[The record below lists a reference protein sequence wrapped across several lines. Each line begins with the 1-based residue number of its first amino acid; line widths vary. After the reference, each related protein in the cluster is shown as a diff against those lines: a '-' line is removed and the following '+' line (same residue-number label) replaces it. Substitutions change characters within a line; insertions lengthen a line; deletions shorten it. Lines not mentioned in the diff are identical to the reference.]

1 MRLTLRKKL
10 LLFSVFIAILPLL
23 IAGQTLIR
31 IAQDELKSSAN
42 DQLTQTARQVSE
54 EIDSVYRNAWR
65 APLSLIANAVND
77 ESLNIDAIIALL
89 TLGIA
94 DLPDIVALQITVEGS
109 ARPLLVSRDL
119 FSKKLADKGR
129 DPKDVL
135 SLSEDLISQYQSG
148 KHSLDRRAQFVAETG
163 DWLATIIIPLKRPLN
178 GRSAT
183 LSARINLE
191 RVLSYIDKHAFSK
204 SGTITLVN
212 GSGQKVLT
220 DNPEII
226 LDHQIVEEAVD
237 LLALNSNVIS
247 VKPYVRPDGEVM
259 LGAMAF
265 PRPFDWVVIAEK
277 SEKSAYFTIDVMTRS
292 LLIWVGAG
300 LAVAGIGAIFFSLG
314 ISRPILKIG
323 QAALA
328 VGNGNFQARVEGVKS
343 RDEIGE
349 LAQRINEMIVEVN
362 ERFQLKKFVS
372 HETLSAIQHSD
383 QSGVQLG
390 GSRKRV
396 AILFA
401 DIRGYTAFSEDREPE
416 VVVDVLNHYFADQ
429 GAAVERNNGD
439 IDKFVGDQL
448 MAVFKGPQM
457 CIDAMHCA
465 DEIQEI
471 MEESGRK
478 NPDWQLDIGIGI
490 DVGEVVVGAMG
501 SPDRMDYTVLGD
513 NVNLAAR
520 LCSAADPKQ
529 TIISDAVY
537 QDAKDSADFEFR
549 ALEPIRVKGKAEPNK
564 IFAVTRSISDS
575 ELKAIQVEQ
584 ASIPKH
590 QRFRE

>member
-10 LLFSVFIAILPLL
+10 LLFSVFIAVLPLL

-65 APLSLIANAVND
+65 APLSLIANAIDD

-109 ARPLLVSRDL
+109 ERPLLVSRDL
-119 FSKKLADKGR
+119 FSKKLKDKGS
-129 DPKDVL
+129 DPRDVL
-135 SLSEDLISQYQSG
+135 ALSEDLISRYRAG
-148 KHSLDRRAQFVAETG
+148 KHSLDRSAQYVAATG
-163 DWLATIIIPLKRPLN
+163 NWLATVIIPLKRSLN
-178 GRSAT
+178 GRTAT

-191 RVLSYIDKHAFSK
+191 RVLSYIDNHAFSK
-204 SGTITLVN
+204 TGTITLVN
-212 GSGQKVLT
+212 GKGEKVLT

-226 LDHQIVEEAVD
+226 LDHQIVQEAVD
-237 LLALNSNVIS
+237 LLVLQSNVIS
-247 VKPYVRPDGEVM
+247 VKPFVRPDGEVM

-277 SEKSAYFTIDVMTRS
+277 SEKSAYFTIDVMTES

-343 RDEIGE
+343 HDEIGD

-362 ERFQLKKFVS
+362 ERFQLTKFVS
-372 HETLSAIQHSD
+372 HETMSAIQHSD

-416 VVVDVLNHYFADQ
+416 VVVEVLNHYFADQ

-448 MAVFKGPQM
+448 MAVFKGSDM
-457 CIDAMHCA
+457 CTDALHCA
-465 DEIQEI
+465 SEIQDI
-471 MEESGRK
+471 MENSARI
-478 NPDWQLDIGIGI
+478 NPEWQLDIGIGV

-537 QDAKDSADFEFR
+537 QDTMDSSAFEFLP
-549 ALEPIRVKGKAEPNK
+549 LEPIRVKGKTEPIRIYSVAQSAIDLKNK
-564 IFAVTRSISDS
+564 STA
-575 ELKAIQVEQ
+575 
-584 ASIPKH
+584 
-590 QRFRE
+590 

>member
-10 LLFSVFIAILPLL
+10 LLFSVFIAVLPLL

-65 APLSLIANAVND
+65 APLSLIANAIDD

-109 ARPLLVSRDL
+109 ERPLLVSRDL
-119 FSKKLADKGR
+119 FSKKLKDKGS
-129 DPKDVL
+129 DPRDVL
-135 SLSEDLISQYQSG
+135 ALSEDLISRYRAG
-148 KHSLDRRAQFVAETG
+148 KHSLDRSAQYVAATG
-163 DWLATIIIPLKRPLN
+163 NWLATVIIPLKRPLN
-178 GRSAT
+178 GRTAT

-191 RVLSYIDKHAFSK
+191 RVLSYIDNHAFSK
-204 SGTITLVN
+204 TGTITLVN
-212 GSGQKVLT
+212 GKGEKVLT

-226 LDHQIVEEAVD
+226 LDHQIVQEAVD
-237 LLALNSNVIS
+237 LLALQSNVIS
-247 VKPYVRPDGEVM
+247 VKPFVRPDGEVM

-277 SEKSAYFTIDVMTRS
+277 SEKSAYFTIDVMTES

-343 RDEIGE
+343 HDEIGD

-362 ERFQLKKFVS
+362 ERFQLTKFVS
-372 HETLSAIQHSD
+372 HETMSAIQHSD

-416 VVVDVLNHYFADQ
+416 VVVEVLNHYFADQ

-448 MAVFKGPQM
+448 MAVFKGSDM
-457 CIDAMHCA
+457 CTDALHCA
-465 DEIQEI
+465 SEIQDI
-471 MEESGRK
+471 MENSARI
-478 NPDWQLDIGIGI
+478 NPEWQLDIGIGV

-537 QDAKDSADFEFR
+537 QDTMDSSAFEFLP
-549 ALEPIRVKGKAEPNK
+549 LEPIRVKGKTEPIRIYSVAQSAIDLKNK
-564 IFAVTRSISDS
+564 STA
-575 ELKAIQVEQ
+575 
-584 ASIPKH
+584 
-590 QRFRE
+590 